1 MGQTSELQFGII
13 PVYKL
18 NIYKYMFGINNNGK
32 ENEKKD
38 VHEFNIFDVKSVE
51 EFIDRVTMGFNK
63 TLEREIR
70 EQISKLK
77 VEYRRDDQNAINTG
91 LTANI
96 EEKAKEWIC
105 PRIPMWVTSD
115 LLTGL
120 GIIGYVMTAMGF
132 ILGFMNHYYLILVI
146 VGLFLNWFGDSF
158 DGSLARYRKRTR
170 PNFGYYIDH
179 IVDSVAV
186 IIFSLGL
193 GLSGYVKI
201 EIAMLFG
208 IMYLVLMAHVE
219 LVTYVQN
226 EFKYSFGLFGPTE
239 MRIIGAIFT
248 TVLFFLPVKYYDVLG
263 HWVTQYDFV
272 VFGVS
277 VIMFLVILVSI
288 IQKGVELDRIDRK
301 KWKKEI

>member
-1 MGQTSELQFGII
+1 
-13 PVYKL
+13 
-18 NIYKYMFGINNNGK
+18 MFGIKNNGN
-32 ENEKKD
+32 ENRKKD
-38 VHEFNIFDVKSVE
+38 EHEFNIFDVKSVE

-91 LTANI
+91 ITANM

-105 PRIPMWVTSD
+105 PRIPMWVTPD

-132 ILGFMNHYYLILVI
+132 ILGFMNHYYLVLVI
-146 VGLFLNWFGDSF
+146 IGLFLNWFGDSF

-239 MRIIGAIFT
+239 MRIIGIIFT
-248 TVLFFLPVKYYDVLG
+248 IVLFFLPVKYFDVYG
-263 HWVTQYDFV
+263 HWLTQYDFV
-272 VFGVS
+272 IFGVS
-277 VIMFLVILVSI
+277 AIMFVVILVSI
-288 IQKGVELDRIDRK
+288 LQKGLELDRIDRK
-301 KWKKEI
+301 KWERNI